1 MSECHRLADQMRL
14 AYDGDAW
21 FGPSLVSLLDAVP
34 AGRAHEHP
42 IAGAHS
48 PAELVAHAAFWK
60 EVVQRRCEGDAVAD
74 ANHRDWPRID
84 RTTMTWTV
92 LRKRL
97 DAAQAALLSRVESLG
112 DHRLDEQVP
121 GQAISLYVM
130 LHGVVQHDI
139 YHAGQVSMLL
149 KAFDAS

>member
-21 FGPSLVSLLDAVP
+21 HGPSLVSLLEQVP
-34 AGRAHEHP
+34 AGRAYEHP
-42 IAGAHS
+42 IDGAHS

-60 EVVQRRCEGDAVAD
+60 EVVRRRTEGDAVAD
-74 ANHRDWPRID
+74 ANHRDWPRLD
-84 RTTMTWTV
+84 RSTMTWKA
-92 LRKRL
+92 LRQRL
-97 DAAQAALLSRVESLG
+97 DAAHAELLLRVEGLD
-112 DHRLDEQVP
+112 DHRLSEPVP

-139 YHAGQVSMLL
+139 YHAGQLAMLV
-149 KAFDAS
+149 KAFDAT